1 MDALFFGDA
10 DTFEQPCQMVPQIA
24 HRLHTLQIFANL
36 IGRLTVYHVPIR
48 RTDHGHLGIGK
59 ILMQYIERCCRACAA
74 CADNR
79 STGFL
84 HKIPF
89 ARVKH
94 SIQHRQDLAGGM
106 CIIHGGAENKAVCHL
121 CMCQTLIDN
130 IIIKHTMSQL
140 FTPAACNAIMYTL
153 STHLENFCLHTVL
166 IQSLCNF
173 AQCRVCASIFSR
185 AAVEQQHMQG
195 ALIKRRFRSTS
206 IGRNRRIFPSCQ
218 NRKTNGIYRYA
229 RANTAAQSSSV
240 ISQGFAKNKPP
251 CILRAPRASVINS
264 SGTMP

>member
-1 MDALFFGDA
+1 
-10 DTFEQPCQMVPQIA
+10 
-24 HRLHTLQIFANL
+24 
-36 IGRLTVYHVPIR
+36 
-48 RTDHGHLGIGK
+48 
-59 ILMQYIERCCRACAA
+59 
-74 CADNR
+74 
-79 STGFL
+79 
-84 HKIPF
+84 
-89 ARVKH
+89 
-94 SIQHRQDLAGGM
+94 M

-121 CMCQTLIDN
+121 CMSQTLIDN
-130 IIIKHTMSQL
+130 IIIKHAMSQL

-153 STHLENFCLHTVL
+153 STHLENFSLHTVL
-166 IQSLCNF
+166 IQSFCNF

-218 NRKTNGIYRYA
+218 KRKTNGIYRYA